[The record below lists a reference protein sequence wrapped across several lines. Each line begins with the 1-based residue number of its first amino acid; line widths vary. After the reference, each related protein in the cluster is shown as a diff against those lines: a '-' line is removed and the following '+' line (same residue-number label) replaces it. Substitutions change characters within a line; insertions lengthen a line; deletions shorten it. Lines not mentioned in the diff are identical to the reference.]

1 MSFDRRSF
9 LKAGLAAAVAAPV
22 AGVHAVEYSKSIKF
36 DKTADVV
43 ILGYG
48 GAGACAA
55 IEAHDAGAKVLIL
68 EKLPQGGGNT
78 AVSSGGFM
86 VPKNADEAYKY
97 LSATFEFA
105 DSEKDDEL
113 VKTFC
118 KEIMGVKD
126 FIIGLKPDTKLMIYG
141 HAGFKSLPGSDT
153 IDKYRI
159 RGKKRGGD
167 SLKALQM
174 RRISF

>member
-1 MSFDRRSF
+1 MTFNRRSF
-9 LKAGLAAAVAAPV
+9 LKAGLAAAVTAPV
-22 AGVHAVEYSKSIKF
+22 AGVHAVEYSSKIKF

-97 LSATFEFA
+97 L
-105 DSEKDDEL
+105 
-113 VKTFC
+113 
-118 KEIMGVKD
+118 
-126 FIIGLKPDTKLMIYG
+126 
-141 HAGFKSLPGSDT
+141 
-153 IDKYRI
+153 
-159 RGKKRGGD
+159 
-167 SLKALQM
+167 
-174 RRISF
+174 

>member
-1 MSFDRRSF
+1 MTFNRRSF
-9 LKAGLAAAVAAPV
+9 LKAGLAAAVTAPV
-22 AGVHAVEYSKSIKF
+22 AGVHAVEYSSKIKF

-86 VPKNADEAYKY
+86 VQRLNSPTAKKTMNSSRP
-97 LSATFEFA
+97 SA
-105 DSEKDDEL
+105 K
-113 VKTFC
+113 
-118 KEIMGVKD
+118 
-126 FIIGLKPDTKLMIYG
+126 
-141 HAGFKSLPGSDT
+141 KSWGSRT
-153 IDKYRI
+153 
-159 RGKKRGGD
+159 
-167 SLKALQM
+167 S
-174 RRISF
+174 SSV